1 MRIII
6 KKSLKTKR
14 KIKKE
19 NINVEKFDVE
29 IKNHINKIKNNI
41 RKNQFISSFQFDNDY
56 FIAIIAKKINE
67 NKIKVKVSGI
77 VKDYGETC
85 DIEIMI

>member
-14 KIKKE
+14 KIKEE
-19 NINVEKFDVE
+19 NINVEKLDIE

-41 RKNQFISSFQFDNDY
+41 RKNQFISSFQFDNNY

-67 NKIKVKVSGI
+67 NKIKVKVSGVI
-77 VKDYGETC
+77 KDCGETC